1 MMKASMIVRTV
12 AELKAFFFNTLI
24 HWMAAHDCS
33 SFHDFF
39 ALFFFLVRYL
49 SCIFLVYFD
58 APFGFNEFRLFII
71 KKKKKEE
78 KVDTA

>member
-39 ALFFFLVRYL
+39 ALFFFLVRY
-49 SCIFLVYFD
+49 FD

>member
-39 ALFFFLVRYL
+39 ALFFFL
-49 SCIFLVYFD
+49 FM
-58 APFGFNEFRLFII
+58 
-71 KKKKKEE
+71 
-78 KVDTA
+78 